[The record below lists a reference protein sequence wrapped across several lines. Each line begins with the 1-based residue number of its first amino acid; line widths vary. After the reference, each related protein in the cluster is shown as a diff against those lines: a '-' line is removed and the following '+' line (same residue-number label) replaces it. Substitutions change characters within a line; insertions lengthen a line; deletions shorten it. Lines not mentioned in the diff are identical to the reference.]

1 MKYFLTL
8 LLLSFNLHA
17 NSFFDGIELKSA
29 RGKDLKIS
37 KGPVL
42 VVNIATRCG
51 YTPQLDE
58 LEKLSQTYAK
68 KGLTVIG
75 IPSND
80 FGGQTPE
87 SDEDVAKFCKLN
99 YGVSFPIT
107 KKTIVSGSEK
117 VELYKK
123 LIKSSKETQDIQWN
137 FEKFLISSDGSVV
150 QRFSSTI
157 KPESKEIKAAIDKL
171 LP

>member
-1 MKYFLTL
+1 MKTL
-8 LLLSFNLHA
+8 LVLSLLSFNLYA
-17 NSFFDGIELKSA
+17 NSFFDGIEMKSA
-29 RGKDLKIS
+29 RGKELKIS

-68 KGLTVIG
+68 KGLSIIG

-107 KKTIVSGSEK
+107 RKAVVSGSDK
-117 VELYKK
+117 IELYKK
-123 LIKSSKETQDIQWN
+123 LIKNSKESQDIQWN

-150 QRFSSTI
+150 QRFSSSV
-157 KPESKEIKAAIDKL
+157 KPESSELKAAIDKL

>member
-1 MKYFLTL
+1 MKIL
-8 LLLSFNLHA
+8 LLLFLMSFNLHA
-17 NSFFDGIELKSA
+17 NSFFDGIDLKTA
-29 RGKDLKIS
+29 RGKELKLS

-58 LEKLSQTYAK
+58 LEKLSQRYAK

-75 IPSND
+75 VPSND

-107 KKTIVSGSEK
+107 KKAVVSGAQK

-123 LIKSSKETQDIQWN
+123 LIKSSKESQDIQWN
-137 FEKFLISSDGSVV
+137 FEKFLISSDGGVV

-157 KPESKEIKAAIDKL
+157 KPESNEMKAAIDKL